1 MISIVA
7 VITTSLNCDVSP
19 FRVIDSLASGHES
32 GSRSTLLNQRR
43 KLSTEPAS
51 SDGGEGSIGF
61 LEKLLIMFLVRAAVL
76 RRGVLATGPGALAH
90 SCVGILIMDI
100 TWCLHGLPL
109 GGHFALLRFICQFKV
124 SNIGTNELSSSLPG
138 DAQVL
143 CDLAGLHRSAPEGA
157 TGAPSTEAP
166 FSNKN
171 VDPKLAPQYLALYK
185 LPSLDPGITDSR
197 FCKQQLL
204 LLRPLLASCTT
215 EATMAKL
222 RRSDDKTSLKI
233 YRHGTSAE

>member
-1 MISIVA
+1 MQEKEEVIVN
-7 VITTSLNCDVSP
+7 TS
-19 FRVIDSLASGHES
+19 G
-32 GSRSTLLNQRR
+32 
-43 KLSTEPAS
+43 
-51 SDGGEGSIGF
+51 
-61 LEKLLIMFLVRAAVL
+61 
-76 RRGVLATGPGALAH
+76 RGYWVYT
-90 SCVGILIMDI
+90 
-100 TWCLHGLPL
+100 
-109 GGHFALLRFICQFKV
+109 
-124 SNIGTNELSSSLPG
+124 
-138 DAQVL
+138 
-143 CDLAGLHRSAPEGA
+143 

-197 FCKQQLL
+197 LCKQQLL